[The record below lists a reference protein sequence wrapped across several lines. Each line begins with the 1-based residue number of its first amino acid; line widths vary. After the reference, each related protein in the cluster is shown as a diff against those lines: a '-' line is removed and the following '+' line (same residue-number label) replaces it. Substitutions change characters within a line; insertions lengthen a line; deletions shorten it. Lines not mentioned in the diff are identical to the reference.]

1 MFGRVLNSK
10 DNNII
15 IENPSHNV
23 ILALQGVHVAFE
35 EKERLI
41 IGQIIS
47 LDKDKYEITLIGEIV
62 EGKFYNGI
70 YRQPS
75 ISNPP
80 RLINAK
86 ELITFIGNQN
96 YKEDNTLLIGTST
109 IYENYKVTANL
120 NDFFSNHFA
129 IVGNSGYGKSCGV
142 ARILQN
148 AFYFHEK
155 PPKNA
160 HIVLFDVYGEYN
172 HAFSTINEIPGLKY
186 RNYKNETSNIDT
198 VIKIPP
204 YFLDA
209 DDLAILLDV
218 ESPHLVPVLE
228 KALYYVRVFKS
239 SDASS
244 ITYKN
249 NIIASTLLDML
260 SVGKNASQMRDQILS
275 ILERYNTVDINENS
289 KIVEPGYTRTLRQ
302 CLNVDAQGKLNA
314 ITLVAEFLNQYKK
327 MDLDEFKGGASD
339 IYSLKDLYDALD
351 FALLSEGI
359 YNSEGIYEKASTLKV
374 RLGHIINSPMRK
386 FFEYNEIISKEEYI
400 KNMFKAENNEQIQ
413 IININLDTLE
423 DRFAK
428 ILTKIYSK
436 LFFNYATTLTNRGS
450 YPIHIILEEAHRYVN
465 NDSDIHVIGY
475 NIFDRITK
483 EGRKYG
489 IILGLITQRP
499 SELSKTALSQCAN
512 FLIFRIFHPEDFNMI
527 ASMTS
532 SIPMEELIKL
542 KTLRRGIALGFGS
555 AFATPFLVKLDMPS
569 PPPLSNN
576 VNITKTWY

>member
-10 DNNII
+10 DNHII
-15 IENPSHNV
+15 IENPNHNV

-47 LDKDKYEITLIGEIV
+47 LDKEKYEITLIGEITN
-62 EGKFYNGI
+62 GKFYNGI

-80 RLINAK
+80 RLVNAK

-96 YKEDNTLLIGTST
+96 YKDDNTLLLGNST
-109 IYENYKVTANL
+109 IYEQFKVTANL

-142 ARILQN
+142 ARIIQN
-148 AFYFHEK
+148 AFYFHDK
-155 PPKNA
+155 APKNA

-172 HAFSTINEIPGLKY
+172 NAFARINEIPGLKY
-186 RNYKNETSNIDT
+186 KNYKNETSSIDS

-209 DDLAILLDV
+209 DDLSILLDV
-218 ESPHLVPVLE
+218 ESPFLVPVLE
-228 KALYYVRVFKS
+228 KTLYYVRVFKS
-239 SDASS
+239 LDASS
-244 ITYKN
+244 IDYKN

-260 SVGKNASQMRDQILS
+260 STGRNASQMRDQILS
-275 ILERYNTVDINENS
+275 ILERYNTPDINENS

-302 CLNVDAQGKLNA
+302 CLNIDAQGKLNA
-314 ITLVAEFLNQYKK
+314 ISLVTEFLNQYKK
-327 MDLDEFKGGASD
+327 KNLSEFKGGAND
-339 IYSLKDLYDALD
+339 IYTLKDLYDALD

-374 RLGHIINSPMRK
+374 RLGHIINSPKCK
-386 FFEYNEIISKEEYI
+386 FFEYNEIISKEDYI
-400 KNMFKAENNEQIQ
+400 KNMFKDVNGEPIQ
-413 IININLDTLE
+413 IININLDTLD

-428 ILTKIYSK
+428 VITKIYSK
-436 LFFNYATTLTNRGS
+436 LFFSYATTLKDRGS

-527 ASMTS
+527 AEMTS
-532 SIPMEELIKL
+532 SIPEEELIRL
-542 KTLRRGIALGFGS
+542 KTLRRGIALVFGS
-555 AFATPFLVKLDMPS
+555 AIATPFLVKLDMPN
-569 PPPLSNN
+569 PQPLSNN
-576 VNITKTWY
+576 VSITKTWF